1 MYRIIRFFY
10 TFLPQKMIVFLG
22 KSKFLRSIR
31 NFILRPNNVDV
42 IIDDLIK
49 WEKGKFY
56 FFASIKVVHKAK
68 TKGIENKLL
77 KNTIYLLTKNEI
89 SEPVILDVG
98 ANYGFIS
105 LALQS
110 NLSKKSTFYSF
121 EPHPDIFSAFK
132 KSIKKN
138 NIKNITLENYA
149 VGHREDNISINLYGQ
164 TSNILNTGNKVINT
178 VEIKQIKLD
187 SYLSERNIIPDFIKI
202 DVDGYELMVLEGL
215 KETIAKHKPILVVEL
230 NDDKKVLDFLLTFD
244 YELLNLD
251 LNSFSDLPNNIF
263 CVKKN

>member
-1 MYRIIRFFY
+1 
-10 TFLPQKMIVFLG
+10 MIVFLG

-110 NLSKKSTFYSF
+110 NLSKNQLFILLNHI
-121 EPHPDIFSAFK
+121 PIF
-132 KSIKKN
+132 
-138 NIKNITLENYA
+138 
-149 VGHREDNISINLYGQ
+149 
-164 TSNILNTGNKVINT
+164 
-178 VEIKQIKLD
+178 
-187 SYLSERNIIPDFIKI
+187 
-202 DVDGYELMVLEGL
+202 
-215 KETIAKHKPILVVEL
+215 
-230 NDDKKVLDFLLTFD
+230 FLL
-244 YELLNLD
+244 L
-251 LNSFSDLPNNIF
+251 
-263 CVKKN
+263 KKY